1 MSFTYGR
8 AHKNSNIKKTRR
20 QEDMGERKTM
30 HVVGHS
36 SLNAEFYL
44 KIYLNIKILHIEEIN
59 KMNQVPAK
67 IPNLL

>member
-1 MSFTYGR
+1 
-8 AHKNSNIKKTRR
+8 
-20 QEDMGERKTM
+20 MGERKTM